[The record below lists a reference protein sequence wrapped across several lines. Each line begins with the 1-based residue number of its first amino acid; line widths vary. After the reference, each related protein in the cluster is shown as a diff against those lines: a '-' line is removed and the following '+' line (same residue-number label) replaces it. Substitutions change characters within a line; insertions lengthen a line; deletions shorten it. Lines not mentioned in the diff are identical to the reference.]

1 MRKAVTYVTPLKWY
15 AVASCFDVR
24 LLWPGRSWIVRP
36 LRLHSHQA
44 IVLAEGVEILAKRGE
59 FRSPFTAL
67 LTASG
72 TENVSITGA
81 GAGAQIRMWRE
92 DCKMVML
99 SRLLALSVSLTYLHH
114 HTRI

>member
-1 MRKAVTYVTPLKWY
+1 MSPREWY
-15 AVASCFDVR
+15 AVARSSCFDVK

-72 TENVSITGA
+72 TENV
-81 GAGAQIRMWRE
+81 R
-92 DCKMVML
+92 
-99 SRLLALSVSLTYLHH
+99 
-114 HTRI
+114 

>member
-1 MRKAVTYVTPLKWY
+1 M
-15 AVASCFDVR
+15 
-24 LLWPGRSWIVRP
+24 
-36 LRLHSHQA
+36 
-44 IVLAEGVEILAKRGE
+44 LAEGVEILAKRGE

-92 DCKMVML
+92 DCKMAML
-99 SRLLALSVSLTYLHH
+99 SRLLALSVSLTWTCVHIRRQRLHH
-114 HTRI
+114 SSGARPGH

>member
-15 AVASCFDVR
+15 AVASCFDVK

-44 IVLAEGVEILAKRGE
+44 IVLAEGVEILARRGE

-72 TENVSITGA
+72 TENV
-81 GAGAQIRMWRE
+81 R
-92 DCKMVML
+92 
-99 SRLLALSVSLTYLHH
+99 
-114 HTRI
+114 